1 MATQPGLSRLL
12 LEALRA
18 LDAEIVSA
26 LQDRGAGGLTPGQAY
41 AMLHIDRA
49 GTRLTELAGRAQVS
63 KQAMM
68 QVVDDLATL
77 GLVRRAPDLADARAK
92 VVKLTAR
99 GLRER
104 AQARRALVS
113 VEAASRRFLGDRR
126 YEALR
131 GMLTD
136 LASAE

>member
-77 GLVRRAPDLADARAK
+77 GLVRREPDPADARAK

-104 AQARRALVS
+104 AQAR
-113 VEAASRRFLGDRR
+113 
-126 YEALR
+126 
-131 GMLTD
+131 
-136 LASAE
+136 